1 MRFLKLLFLILL
13 PIPALAQTLDLE
25 SMNLQRKFMSG
36 EWDQEKYLRKASD
49 FRALLKDMGGYPE
62 LDYNLETSQI
72 EYKYILEVSPDKDVI
87 FRRINEWA
95 AMKFGSLDAVMH
107 YSDLLSGKII
117 LKGNFDVNFRADF
130 KFFWTKYESIKR
142 KTCYQTYVFTIVDQ
156 RVKVEINKVRYE
168 ISLGYENMT
177 SEISINE
184 VYPITNS
191 PSISW
196 KSNLDMLYQTKNHLS
211 RFAGSVQSYI
221 NNFEEDYE
229 F

>member
-1 MRFLKLLFLILL
+1 MKFLKLLFLVILS
-13 PIPALAQTLDLE
+13 IPASTQTLDLE
-25 SMNLQRKFMSG
+25 SMNLQQKFITG
-36 EWDQEKYLRKASD
+36 EWTQEKYLSKASD
-49 FRALLKDMGGYPE
+49 FRVLLKDMGGYPE
-62 LDYNLETSQI
+62 LGYRLETGQI
-72 EYKYILEVSPDKDVI
+72 EYKYILEVIPDKDVV

-95 AMKFGSLDAVMH
+95 AMKFGSLGAVLH
-107 YSDLLSGKII
+107 YSDLSSGKII
-117 LKGNFDVNFRADF
+117 LKGNFDVNFRDDF
-130 KFFWTKYESIKR
+130 KFFWTKFESIRR

-156 RVKVEINKVRYE
+156 RVKIEINNVRYE

-177 SEISINE
+177 STISINE
-184 VYPITNS
+184 IYPITNS

-211 RFAGSVQSYI
+211 SFAGEVQSYI